1 MQWGVVGCNQTEF
14 NAILSAIFSRLK
26 RRTVVLPQMLSANAR
41 LRDRFSYIELNPHF
55 FCLIRSYCGCRRPLS
70 RHHPSAFSRKVLASY
85 LKGFCPKESQ
95 LVSLAASIRDTCR
108 FVFFG
113 DEVGGREGQ
122 NAAIA
127 FVSAL
132 PESWQIVGKW
142 FFQRGSVTL
151 KKWKSPHKHR

>member
-14 NAILSAIFSRLK
+14 NAILVQFSPALK
-26 RRTVVLPQMLSANAR
+26 RRTAVLPQMLSANAR

-70 RHHPSAFSRKVLASY
+70 RHHPAAFSRKVLASY

-95 LVSLAASIRDTCR
+95 LVSLAASIRDTYR

-113 DEVGGREGQ
+113 DEIGRREGQ
-122 NAAIA
+122 KAAIA
-127 FVSAL
+127 FVYRLSRK
-132 PESWQIVGKW
+132 VGK
-142 FFQRGSVTL
+142 
-151 KKWKSPHKHR
+151 